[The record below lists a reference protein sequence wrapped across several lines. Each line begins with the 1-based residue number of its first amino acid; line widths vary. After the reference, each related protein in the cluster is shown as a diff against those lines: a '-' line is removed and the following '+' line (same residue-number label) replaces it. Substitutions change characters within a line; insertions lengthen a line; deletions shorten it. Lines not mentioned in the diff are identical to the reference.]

1 MMVLNKNLLETADGV
16 FMKRVFGKESA
27 CCLVV

>member
-1 MMVLNKNLLETADGV
+1 MVLNKNLLETADGV
-16 FMKRVFGKESA
+16 LMNRGFGKESA